1 MNEWMFNEI
10 TLFTIFQYF
19 VPPWNRRCRCPVFSR
34 DQPGNPSISQIPTRS
49 KLHKYSYIYSHRY
62 WLTFYDVVKSLQ
74 MTSGSLI
81 VRWLK
86 TRNCLRCAN
95 LDL

>member
-1 MNEWMFNEI
+1 MNGCL
-10 TLFTIFQYF
+10 TKLLYLQYF
-19 VPPWNRRCRCPVFSR
+19 NILCHLGTDAAGVRYFREINLATLAY
-34 DQPGNPSISQIPTRS
+34 SQIPTRS